1 MIWRAAFWSGS
12 RPMLDGGVDYIRETE
27 TQSSTKEKTITP
39 ESESMMAMVRKT
51 VEYYTVKRRRDN
63 AL

>member
-1 MIWRAAFWSGS
+1 
-12 RPMLDGGVDYIRETE
+12 MLDGGVDYIRETE